1 MGSVTNNTLSVFPV
15 LCQDWRFIHMWKT
28 GGRCG
33 VWSARKT
40 SLSPPILFQDR
51 NVSGTP
57 PLCIGVSV
65 SIQERERS
73 CINVLEVLF
82 YFILIP
88 TTCKKKIYITV
99 STVSEL

>member
-73 CINVLEVLF
+73 RISSQFMNIAELVRIVTVHI
-82 YFILIP
+82 ILAIGP
-88 TTCKKKIYITV
+88 
-99 STVSEL
+99 